1 MEIKEAVTT
10 YNYGRLQ
17 VPPAHNSAAS
27 HSRVANGTG
36 KLLRHLPTVFSG
48 GGAA

>member
-17 VPPAHNSAAS
+17 VPPRSQF
-27 HSRVANGTG
+27 SRITFKGC
-36 KLLRHLPTVFSG
+36 
-48 GGAA
+48 